1 VNLVKFTT
9 HSSIFSADSCLRVLV
24 RWLRKEEEE
33 EVETHKKKKIGI
45 ILQLVTMAAALQICK
60 TGILQS
66 PSRDGLSAQATL
78 WSSKSRS
85 SFVTLSSSFVRSRK
99 QGMHKRVIK
108 ICAAA
113 NKEEATTHGP
123 TSSIPPK
130 KLLEPEI
137 QQTTSTPEMER
148 EIWDMFMRAEANEE
162 KALDASQ
169 EDARVRVA
177 TTTAVL
183 EPPGKKMG
191 KFEGNKYLFCTEGTG
206 KVHVQVKKGVENT
219 YVVDIKVE
227 TGTDIPRSELPLKL
241 HWVRIPQ

>member
-1 VNLVKFTT
+1 MLFLSQLHHLAFLWRFTRFFT
-9 HSSIFSADSCLRVLV
+9 
-24 RWLRKEEEE
+24 
-33 EVETHKKKKIGI
+33 
-45 ILQLVTMAAALQICK
+45 LQ
-60 TGILQS
+60 
-66 PSRDGLSAQATL
+66 DGLSAQATL
-78 WSSKSRS
+78 WSSKSRP
-85 SFVTLSSSFVRSRK
+85 FVTLSSSFVRLRK
-99 QGMHKRVIK
+99 QGMHKGVIK

-137 QQTTSTPEMER
+137 QQTTTTTPEMER

-169 EDARVRVA
+169 EDARVQVA

-206 KVHVQVKKGVENT
+206 KVSVYYAFFPNLSFLSNMT
-219 YVVDIKVE
+219 
-227 TGTDIPRSELPLKL
+227 
-241 HWVRIPQ
+241 RIAYYNFHL